1 MSECNGFKL
10 RGLNSDCNRIAVK
23 STHQSS
29 WQMPYK
35 SHIFSRPKEHDVAI
49 HKNELVVLSFQD
61 GSGQAEVEITPL
73 GDKVG
78 TLLMQSSR
86 NARQTLRVGAKYRFV
101 FKPGESITFR
111 NHTMIHPT
119 RDAPGGAI

>member
-10 RGLNSDCNRIAVK
+10 KGLNADCNRIAVK

-35 SHIFSRPKEHDVAI
+35 AHVFSRPKEHDVAI

-61 GSGQAEVEITPL
+61 GSGMAEIEIVPL

-86 NARQTLRVGAKYRFV
+86 NARQTLRVGGKYRFAL
-101 FKPGESITFR
+101 KPGESVTFR

-119 RDAPGGAI
+119 HEAPRVPV